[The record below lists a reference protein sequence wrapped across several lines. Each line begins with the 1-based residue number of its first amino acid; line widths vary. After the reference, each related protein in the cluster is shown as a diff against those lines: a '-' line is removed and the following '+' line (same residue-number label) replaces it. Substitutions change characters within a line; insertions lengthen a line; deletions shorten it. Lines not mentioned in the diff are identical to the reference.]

1 MRLMNKQTKYYPV
14 LFFIFLLLSSLIWAN
29 FNSQV
34 NILKSENELNI
45 LLLQI
50 QKQNNEISQLILKS
64 HSNLEQNFDNLA
76 LAQKK

>member
-1 MRLMNKQTKYYPV
+1 MNKQTKYYPV